1 MEKYSKYII
10 ESSSTL
16 IEALQLMD
24 INDSKLLLVFENSKF
39 KSIVSIGDLQ
49 RSLIKDNNFHIVID
63 KILRSNIK
71 LAKISQS
78 KDEIKKLMY
87 EHRIEFMPI
96 VNDKTELIDVL
107 FWEDLEGKGIITS
120 SIHDDLPVVIMA
132 GGKGTRLQPI
142 TNIIPKPLVPIGD
155 KSMVEII
162 MDSFKESGLS
172 AFYMSVNYKADI
184 IKYYLSEFKDIYN
197 IEYFTE
203 TKPLGTAGSLKM
215 LQNKIQTPFFVSNC
229 DILVDQDYSEIYK
242 YHVENGN
249 ELTAVA
255 AVKTYTI
262 PYGTMEL
269 SKNGL
274 LKKLSEKPSN
284 TVYVNA
290 GLYILE
296 PHLLN
301 EIPDQEF
308 YHITHLMEKI
318 KNRGGKVGV
327 FPVTEGAWM
336 DIGEWNE
343 YGKTQEKFK
352 KRLKKRNL

>member
-1 MEKYSKYII
+1 MNKYSKYII

-24 INDSKLLLVFENSKF
+24 TINSKLLLVFEKSKF
-39 KSIVSIGDLQ
+39 KSLVSIGDIQ
-49 RSLIKDNNFHIVID
+49 RSLIKDNKFEIIVD
-63 KILRSNIK
+63 EILRSNIK
-71 LAKISQS
+71 LAKPTQS
-78 KDEIKKLMY
+78 KEEIKKIMY
-87 EHRIEFMPI
+87 EHRIEFMPVVDEI
-96 VNDKTELIDVL
+96 GELIDVL
-107 FWEDLEGKGIITS
+107 FWTDLLGMEITS
-120 SIHDDLPVVIMA
+120 KVIPEDLPVVIMA
-132 GGKGTRLQPI
+132 GGKGTRLKPI
-142 TNIIPKPLVPIGD
+142 TNIIPKPLVPVGD

-162 MDSFKESGLS
+162 MDSFKECGLS
-172 AFYMSVNYKADI
+172 TFYMSVNYKADI
-184 IKYYLSEFKDIYN
+184 IKYYLSEFKDVYD

-203 TKPLGTAGSLKM
+203 DKPLGTAGSLKM

-242 YHVENGN
+242 YHKENGN

-274 LKKLSEKPSN
+274 LAELREKPSN

-301 EIPDQEF
+301 DIPDQEF

-318 KNRGGKVGV
+318 NERGGKVGV
-327 FPVTEGAWM
+327 FPVTEGSWM
-336 DIGEWNE
+336 DIGEWKE
-343 YGKTQEKFK
+343 YSKTQERFE
-352 KRLKKRNL
+352 KRLKRSGL